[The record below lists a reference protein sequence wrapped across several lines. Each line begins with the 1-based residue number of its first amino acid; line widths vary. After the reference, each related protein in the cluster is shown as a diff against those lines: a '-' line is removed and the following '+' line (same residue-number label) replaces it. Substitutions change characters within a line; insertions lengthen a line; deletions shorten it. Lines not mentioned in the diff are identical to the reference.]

1 VAIVATLT
9 VEQALLRADGHL
21 HKGEFD
27 SARALYAAVL
37 DAFPHNALARQGLAR
52 VSAALSPASASQMPS
67 NAQIEALIGLYNEGR
82 FQDQV
87 ERAEAVINQFP
98 SSFIAWNIHAAG
110 HQALGHFAEAE
121 QGFRRAAELNPAFV
135 DAYNNLGNALKF
147 QGKFDEA
154 IAAFRRALEI
164 APQAAEI
171 HYNMGNALQEQ
182 RQLDA
187 AIAAYQRAL
196 EIRPDLAEA
205 YNNIG
210 NVLKEQGRLEQASA
224 AYRRALAIRP
234 TYADAYGNLGNALQ
248 EQGLLDVAIAAYQRA
263 LEIWPDYA
271 EARAQMLHQQQH
283 ICDFTVPEG
292 LSRESAH
299 LGIAT
304 DAVPSFAALTWEDN
318 PKHHLLRAIRWTE
331 EKCLQQSPL
340 QKDPPNVR
348 PKRLKVGYFGS
359 DFHDHATMYLMAGL
373 LREHD
378 RTRFEIFAYSY
389 GRAKTGAY
397 RETIER
403 SIENFFDVTDFH
415 DRQIADLA
423 QAHQLDIAIDLKGY
437 TEHTRSQIFQHR
449 LAPVQISYLGY
460 PGSMGAQFIDYMIA
474 DPVVI
479 PPEQREFYSEKVIFL
494 PHAYQPNDNQ
504 RKIVE
509 TASSRASCDL
519 PESGPVFACF
529 NQSYKISSVEF
540 DIWMRILRVI
550 DGSVLWLLK
559 SNDWAEINLRKEATL
574 RGVDASRL
582 IFAPKLPHAEHLARH
597 KHADLFLDT
606 FNYNAHTTASDALWA
621 GLPVVTRQGKQ
632 FAARVAA
639 SLLTAVGLP
648 ELIGN
653 DEGQYEAIIMDLGRD
668 PRKIAEIKAK
678 LSQNRRD
685 HPLFD
690 TVAYTRNF
698 EAGLLEAY
706 ERYFEGLPADDIWL
720 SAVAS

>member
-1 VAIVATLT
+1 MATLT

-37 DAFPHNALARQGLAR
+37 DAFPHNAIARQGLAR

-82 FQDQV
+82 FQDLV
-87 ERAEAVINQFP
+87 ERAQAVINQFP

-154 IAAFRRALEI
+154 MAAFRRALEI

-248 EQGLLDVAIAAYQRA
+248 EQGLLDEAIAAYQRA

-271 EARAQMLHQQQH
+271 EARVQMLHQQQH
-283 ICDFTVPEG
+283 ICDFTVAEG

-340 QKDPPNVR
+340 QKDPPKLR

-504 RKIVE
+504 RKIAE

-519 PESGPVFACF
+519 PESGLVFACF

-540 DIWMRILRVI
+540 DIWMRILREI

-653 DEGQYEAIIMDLGRD
+653 DAGQYEAIIMDLARD